1 MTSGIKQL
9 VKSEL
14 NQNKIIESIDLS
26 NGSSIIH
33 FGSQAQ
39 HNLEEVSQQLLDG
52 VRTRELGETGSA
64 LDDIVLTI
72 QGFDLDT
79 LDPSKKG
86 FFHRLFS
93 KTRSIKKFI
102 AKYETVDSQVTKI
115 TDRLEEHKTR
125 LMKDILSLDLL
136 YKASFSCFTELETLI
151 EAGKVKLMQ
160 IEMEIIPELE
170 QKADEVSDMASTQEL
185 SEMRHSMQAM
195 ERRVH
200 DLHLTRQVTMQSLP
214 SIRMIQENNKELL
227 AKINSALANTVPL
240 WKTQLAQAVSI
251 YRMSQAANDVKN
263 VQDLTN
269 NLLQSNAATLKQGNT
284 MVKEQMERGV
294 FDIESIRKA
303 NDTLIS
309 SIKESIDI
317 VKGGQ
322 KAREYALK
330 QLVEIETNLTTTLT
344 GVAGQQNLSQQVQR

>member
-1 MTSGIKQL
+1 MASGIKQL
-9 VKSEL
+9 VKSER
-14 NQNKIIESIDLS
+14 NQEMIIESIDLAD
-26 NGSSIIH
+26 GSSIIH
-33 FGSQAQ
+33 FGTQAQ
-39 HNLEEVSQQLLDG
+39 QNLEEVSQQLLEG
-52 VRTRELGETGSA
+52 VRTKELGETGSA

-72 QGFDLDT
+72 QGFDLDA

-86 FFHRLFS
+86 IFRRLFS

-136 YKASFSCFTELETLI
+136 YDASFSCFTELETLI
-151 EAGKVKLMQ
+151 DAGKVKLIQ
-160 IEMEIIPELE
+160 IQRDIIPELA
-170 QKADEVSDMASTQEL
+170 QRADVNSDMATSQEL
-185 SEMRHSMQAM
+185 SEMRNSMQAM

-200 DLHLTRQVTMQSLP
+200 DLQLTRQVTMQSLP

-227 AKINSALANTVPL
+227 AKINSALCNTVPL

-251 YRMSQAANDVKN
+251 YRMSQAATDVKN

-269 NLLQSNAATLKQGNT
+269 NLLQSNAATLKQGNA

-294 FDIESIRKA
+294 FDLESIRKA
-303 NDTLIS
+303 NDTLIA

-317 VKGGQ
+317 VESGQ
-322 KAREYALK
+322 KSREYALK
-330 QLVEIETNLTTTLT
+330 QLVEIEDNLTTTLT
-344 GVAGQQNLSQQVQR
+344 GVTGQQNLGQQDQ